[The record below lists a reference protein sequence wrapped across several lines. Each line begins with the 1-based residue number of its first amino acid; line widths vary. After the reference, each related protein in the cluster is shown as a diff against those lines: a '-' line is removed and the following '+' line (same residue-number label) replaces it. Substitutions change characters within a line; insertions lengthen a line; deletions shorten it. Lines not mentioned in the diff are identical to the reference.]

1 MNFRK
6 LFKRAGSLGMVLLF
20 LICVSPFQTF
30 AQEEVQ
36 QITSTPVGVSV
47 SFEITLELDGDEPES
62 PGSFTFVLEPA
73 EETNP
78 LPEESTEVT
87 IEGAGTVSF
96 GDITFTE
103 PGDYVYNIRQK
114 TDEALENYRY
124 DDSVYV
130 MQVSVTTDSSISY
143 KMRNNYLQATIT
155 GNLEG
160 EDEKAGIILFSNSYA
175 EPTPTPTP
183 TLTPTVT
190 PVATSTPSAGTT
202 PGTSGTSGT
211 SSPKTGDNT
220 DVTLWMMLLCA
231 AAAGMSGSVWYRK
244 RTRKHSRR

>member
-1 MNFRK
+1 
-6 LFKRAGSLGMVLLF
+6 
-20 LICVSPFQTF
+20 
-30 AQEEVQ
+30 
-36 QITSTPVGVSV
+36 V

-130 MQVSVTTDSSISY
+130 MQVSVTTDSSTSY

-190 PVATSTPSAGTT
+190 PAASTTPAANTTPAATSTPSTGTT

-211 SSPKTGDNT
+211 SSPKTGDTTN
-220 DVTLWMMLLCA
+220 VTLWMMLLCA
-231 AAAGMSGSVWYRK
+231 AAAGMSGSVWYWN
-244 RTRKHSRR
+244 RTRKHSSR